1 MGNSC
6 TSSSIQP
13 VSRSFHHL
21 APRSSQDTQLHH
33 ASSQGHYS
41 KFENETE
48 KHTESAEKTKQ
59 KDISGSSWS
68 EGHLDVY
75 AWSPEVSSDSSCE
88 GGGGNI
94 GAGGA
99 LDFRDTR
106 TLAHGLLWPGPGWRL
121 AFGMHYFFGWW
132 LCTNCTI
139 CATVCGGSW
148 GGTKCES
155 TASAAERFATLCLI
169 FCSLQWGAFMSVR
182 SSVCVLVCMY
192 LTDQVST
199 RTYTPKIL
207 LWKLLVKCSYEN
219 FVVFAALEWH
229 IMLHVVDREL
239 NHALRS
245 SICMHGPLESCPSSL
260 LCCNVG
266 DMLKGYAGCKF
277 LNKNIYVFDI
287 YGSLWHLGLSMLKF
301 LNILSKVQ

>member
-1 MGNSC
+1 MKPRN
-6 TSSSIQP
+6 IQ
-13 VSRSFHHL
+13 R
-21 APRSSQDTQLHH
+21 AQ
-33 ASSQGHYS
+33 
-41 KFENETE
+41 K
-48 KHTESAEKTKQ
+48 KTKQ

-75 AWSPEVSSDSSCE
+75 AWGPEVSSDSSCE
-88 GGGGNI
+88 GGGGNS

-121 AFGMHYFFGWW
+121 AVGMHYFFGWW

-148 GGTKCES
+148 GGMKCES

-182 SSVCVLVCMY
+182 SSVCVLVCMS

-207 LWKLLVKCSYEN
+207 SFVEAISKMQLWKHCSIGSTRVTYYVACGRSRVKS
-219 FVVFAALEWH
+219 
-229 IMLHVVDREL
+229 
-239 NHALRS
+239 RS
-245 SICMHGPLESCPSSL
+245 TKLYL
-260 LCCNVG
+260 
-266 DMLKGYAGCKF
+266 
-277 LNKNIYVFDI
+277 YVWATWNM
-287 YGSLWHLGLSMLKF
+287 S
-301 LNILSKVQ
+301 V